1 MKLLL
6 SARIHT
12 PKPRITAPR
21 TWKEKGAVSGGPLPA
36 APAAWLGGH
45 RGAACILVQ
54 PRDVRVAS
62 GPAPQVQPTPATQA
76 AGP

>member
-21 TWKEKGAVSGGPLPA
+21 TWKEKGAVTGGPESRWGERALPSC
-36 APAAWLGGH
+36 P
-45 RGAACILVQ
+45 
-54 PRDVRVAS
+54 
-62 GPAPQVQPTPATQA
+62 
-76 AGP
+76 